1 MGTCFD
7 SIRWSR
13 LSDPGMG
20 DVDVSAE
27 YPHYF
32 LCSSTS
38 SKLHII

>member
-1 MGTCFD
+1 MGACCY

-27 YPHYF
+27 YPITFCVLLLQVSY
-32 LCSSTS
+32 T
-38 SKLHII
+38 